1 MEDIDFRKSLLTDP
15 IIAIE
20 NLTGAK
26 IILPEENTSGK

>member
-1 MEDIDFRKSLLTDP
+1 VEDIDFRKSLLTDP

-26 IILPEENTSGK
+26 NHNT